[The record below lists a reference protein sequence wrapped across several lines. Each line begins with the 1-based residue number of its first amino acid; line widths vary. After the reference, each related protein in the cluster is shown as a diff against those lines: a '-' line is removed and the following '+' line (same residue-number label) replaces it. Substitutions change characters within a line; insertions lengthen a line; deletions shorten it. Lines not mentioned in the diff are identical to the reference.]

1 MKPIDANSSTYID
14 FGINYYDKDPKFKM
28 GNHVKTSKYKFFW
41 QKVTHQIGLRKF
53 LWLKKVKNTVP
64 CTYFISDLNVNKFIE
79 TFYEKYLQKTNQNKL
94 KK

>member
-1 MKPIDANSSTYID
+1 MALVPKNVYI
-14 FGINYYDKDPKFKM
+14 GKDPKFKM